1 MNVLNF
7 ILLQAAASGGGM
19 DMSGILMIVAMIAVF
34 YFFMIRPQQKKQKEI
49 KKQREAL
56 TIGSRVVTA
65 GGIHGKVVKVGDTD
79 MSIEVAH
86 NVVIRVD
93 KNSIYAAADTSAKE
107 EKKSAAKNADDA
119 IDLEKKK

>member
-1 MNVLNF
+1 MNILNF
-7 ILLQAAASGGGM
+7 IFLEQTPGGGM
-19 DMSGILMIVAMIAVF
+19 DYSGILMIIAMIAVF

-56 TIGSRVVTA
+56 TVGSRVVTA

-86 NVVIRVD
+86 NVIIRVD
-93 KNSIYAAADTSAKE
+93 KNSIYAAGGDTAAGENKKGSKPADDSKE
-107 EKKSAAKNADDA
+107 EKK
-119 IDLEKKK
+119 

>member
-1 MNVLNF
+1 MNILNS
-7 ILLQAAASGGGM
+7 ILLDAAAPAGSGM

-56 TIGSRVVTA
+56 TVGSRVVTA

-79 MSIEVAH
+79 MSIEVARD
-86 NVVIRVD
+86 VVIRVD
-93 KNSIYAAADTSAKE
+93 KNSIYAAADNSAKE
-107 EKKSAAKNADDA
+107 EKK
-119 IDLEKKK
+119 

>member
-1 MNVLNF
+1 
-7 ILLQAAASGGGM
+7 M
-19 DMSGILMIVAMIAVF
+19 DYSGILMIIAMIAVF

-56 TIGSRVVTA
+56 TVGSRVVTA

-86 NVVIRVD
+86 NVIIRVD
-93 KNSIYAAADTSAKE
+93 KNSIYAAGGDTAAGENKKGSKPADDSKE
-107 EKKSAAKNADDA
+107 EKK
-119 IDLEKKK
+119 

>member
-1 MNVLNF
+1 MNVLNY
-7 ILLQAAASGGGM
+7 ILLDAAAPGGGM

-56 TIGSRVVTA
+56 TVGSRVVTA

-79 MSIEVAH
+79 MSIEVARDI
-86 NVVIRVD
+86 VIRVD
-93 KNSIYAAADTSAKE
+93 KNSIYAAPEASSST
-107 EKKSAAKNADDA
+107 EKK
-119 IDLEKKK
+119 